1 MHALL
6 AALIFAATYL
16 VMAVGRVPGWQVERA
31 GAAFIGAVA
40 MVATGVL
47 PLADAFAAIDLG
59 TILLLLGMMVVAA
72 ALAASGFF
80 ALATEAVA
88 ARVRHPLALLA
99 AIVAATALLSALL
112 VNDTVCLVLA
122 PLVLAV
128 ARRLR
133 RDPVPYLIAVALA
146 ANVGGAATLT
156 GNPQNMIVGAAS
168 AIPYRAFA
176 ASLTPPALFG
186 VALAVVLVAL
196 LWPGEFLAPARL
208 AAARLDPPVAA
219 PESRGLERGLVAKG
233 LAVALGLVVALL
245 AGVPPPEAALA
256 AAALSIASR
265 RLPTAALLAAVDWQ
279 LLVMFSGL
287 FVVVRGLEARLLT
300 PDAVA
305 AIGHLAL
312 ARMPLLAL
320 VTAALSNI
328 VSNVPAVLVL
338 KPFVAALPDAP
349 RAWRVVAMASTF
361 AGNFTI
367 LGSVANLIVVQQA
380 RAEGVEIGFWTYWRV
395 GAPLTLATIGF
406 GLFWL

>member
-16 VMAVGRVPGWQVERA
+16 VMAIGRVPAWQVERA
-31 GAAFIGAVA
+31 GAAFIGAVL
-40 MVATGVL
+40 MVTAGVL
-47 PLADAFAAIDLG
+47 PLGAAFAAIDLG

-72 ALAASGFF
+72 ALAASGCF
-80 ALATEAVA
+80 AFATEAVV

-99 AIVAATALLSALL
+99 IVVAATALLSALL
-112 VNDTVCLVLA
+112 VNDTICLVLA
-122 PLVLAV
+122 PLVLAI

-146 ANVGGAATLT
+146 ANVGGEATLT

-168 AIPYRAFA
+168 AISYRAFA
-176 ASLTPPALFG
+176 ASLAPPALFG
-186 VALAVVLVAL
+186 AALAVVLVAV
-196 LWPGEFLAPARL
+196 LWPGEFLA
-208 AAARLDPPVAA
+208 AARFEPVAA
-219 PESRGLERGLVAKG
+219 VRVPLDRGLLVKG
-233 LAVALGLVVALL
+233 VVVALGLLAALL

-265 RLPTAALLAAVDWQ
+265 RLPTAALLAAVDWP
-279 LLVMFSGL
+279 LLVMFAGL
-287 FVVVRGLEARLLT
+287 FVVVHGLETTLLT
-300 PDAVA
+300 PRVVG
-305 AIGHLAL
+305 AIGRLAL
-312 ARMPLLAL
+312 ARMPVLGL

-380 RAEGVEIGFWTYWRV
+380 RSDGVEIGFWTYWRV
-395 GAPLTLATIGF
+395 GAPLTLATIAF